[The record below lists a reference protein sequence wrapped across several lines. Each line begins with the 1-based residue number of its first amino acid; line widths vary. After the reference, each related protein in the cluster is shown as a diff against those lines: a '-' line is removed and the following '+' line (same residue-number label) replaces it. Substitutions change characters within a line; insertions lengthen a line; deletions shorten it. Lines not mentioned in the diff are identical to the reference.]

1 VSQPTYFAVRRIHG
15 PAWNA
20 ALSMRAQA
28 LWTEHAAFMTAL
40 AAEKFVVLGGPLGSR
55 AEVLLVIDA
64 PTEEAVRARL
74 SLDPWSKSHILE
86 IGGIEPWTIMLDG
99 RRHQ

>member
-1 VSQPTYFAVRRIHG
+1 
-15 PAWNA
+15 
-20 ALSMRAQA
+20 MRAQA
-28 LWTEHAAFMTAL
+28 LWDEHAAFMTSL

-64 PTEEAVRARL
+64 ATEEAVRARL
-74 SLDPWSKSHILE
+74 ALDPWSKSHILE
-86 IGGIEPWTIMLDG
+86 IGGIEPWSIQLDG

>member
-1 VSQPTYFAVRRIHG
+1 MSHPTYFAVRRIHG

-20 ALSMRAQA
+20 ALPMRAQA
-28 LWTEHAAFMTAL
+28 LWDEHAAFMTSL

-64 PTEEAVRARL
+64 ATEEAVRARL
-74 SLDPWSKSHILE
+74 ALDPWSKAHILE
-86 IGGIEPWTIMLDG
+86 IGGIEPWSIQLDG

>member
-20 ALSMRAQA
+20 ALPMRAQA

-55 AEVLLVIDA
+55 AEVLLIIDA
-64 PTEEAVRARL
+64 ANEEAVRARL
-74 SLDPWSKSHILE
+74 ALDPWSKARILE
-86 IGGIEPWTIMLDG
+86 IGGIEPWKILLDG
-99 RRHQ
+99 RRH

>member
-1 VSQPTYFAVRRIHG
+1 MPTYFAVRRVHG

-20 ALSMRAQA
+20 ALPMRAQA
-28 LWTEHAAFMTAL
+28 LWDKHAAFMTAL

-64 PTEEAVRARL
+64 ATEEAVRARL
-74 SLDPWSKSHILE
+74 AQDPWSTSHILE
-86 IGGIEPWTIMLDG
+86 IASIEPWTIMLDG
-99 RRHQ
+99 RRHK